1 MNKEEV
7 RNFLSKYIS
16 EFIFDEDV
24 KSVEGLTRKISVD
37 MELVID
43 DLESIYKFYI
53 EKLGINST
61 LITLEDLC
69 KTKSGEIWNDLSN
82 LKDLKTLEELLAL
95 GIATGVILDD
105 RNMRIEAFYK
115 IGGDCVALNPHLLNI
130 ETPEEMTEGETVVEE
145 ETNSYKLT
153 ELAIIIITTIIII
166 ACILNIIVTKLGTRS
181 LIESLSTPKSLI
193 YYSFFLII
201 LSSNWVDF
209 VNSKNS

>member
-24 KSVEGLTRKISVD
+24 KSVEGITRKISVD

-82 LKDLKTLEELLAL
+82 LKHLK
-95 GIATGVILDD
+95 
-105 RNMRIEAFYK
+105 NF
-115 IGGDCVALNPHLLNI
+115 
-130 ETPEEMTEGETVVEE
+130 
-145 ETNSYKLT
+145 
-153 ELAIIIITTIIII
+153 
-166 ACILNIIVTKLGTRS
+166 
-181 LIESLSTPKSLI
+181 
-193 YYSFFLII
+193 
-201 LSSNWVDF
+201 
-209 VNSKNS
+209 